1 MERKI
6 IGYIYEVPIEE
17 INKATYNPPT
27 RIQGKALAP
36 LLKSISELDIIT
48 PLIIDH
54 ESNLIDGHRRLK
66 SAQQLG
72 KTTVPCI
79 IAKGNRDKLFTA
91 VNNTTRKLS
100 SNEGLYL
107 ELSNIFTDEKQHG
120 LFEIYQLLLG
130 RDVLENVWQRG
141 GTLGGLSLNA
151 QTIKATLG
159 DDISNN
165 LLANALMWVIRHSLS
180 FQIRVW
186 KTLNGSKETMLDC
199 IKEDKPLPI

>member
-36 LLKSISELDIIT
+36 LMNSISELDIIT

-66 SAQQLG
+66 AAQQLG

-79 IAKGNRDKLFTA
+79 IAKGNRDKLFNA

-107 ELSNIFTDEKQHG
+107 ELSNIYTNDKQHK
-120 LFEIYQLLLG
+120 LFERYKALLG
-130 RDVLENVWQRG
+130 RDVLENIWQRG
-141 GTLGGLSLNA
+141 GTVTGLKMNESN
-151 QTIKATLG
+151 IKQTLG
-159 DDISNN
+159 SNISDNI
-165 LLANALMWVIRHSLS
+165 LANALIWVIR
-180 FQIRVW
+180 FGMAFKVRVW
-186 KTLNGSKETMLDC
+186 KELNGSKETMLDC